1 MPQNKNELQ
10 DNILKFIQKYAT
22 TTARE
27 NYEEDFNTLALTVFS
42 YQFEHNFPYRK
53 YAQSKFKTPLTVT
66 CWEDIPTLPI
76 QAFKNF
82 DLSTVGLND
91 IEDIFTSS
99 GTSDSQ
105 NRSKNYHPNFEV
117 WDSSMKN
124 GFKKYVL
131 PDRENI
137 QILSLFPGIESNP
150 HSSLSRY
157 VSQAV
162 SFFGTADSHIFVDQD
177 GIDYS
182 SVVMEIQR
190 AEKNNTSI
198 MLLGASFSFVYLL
211 DYLSSHH
218 LTFFLSEKSI
228 IFDTGG
234 FKGKT
239 REINQDKFY
248 NQIQEVFHI
257 KRSQIINMYGMT
269 EVSSQCYD
277 QNILHTS
284 SNQPISYSKAAPAWV
299 KIQVLSFDTLQPV
312 GKGERGL
319 LAFYDLSNWNS
330 CMAIL
335 TEDIAIQNDTG
346 FVLQGRANGSESKG
360 CSIALDELLQS
371 L

>member
-27 NYEEDFNTLALTVFS
+27 NYEEDFNTLALAVFS

-137 QILSLFPGIESNP
+137 QILSLFPGIESNLIR
-150 HSSLSRY
+150 HYLAMSVRQSL
-157 VSQAV
+157 
-162 SFFGTADSHIFVDQD
+162 FGTADSHIFVDQD

-211 DYLSSHH
+211 DYLSRHH
-218 LTFFLSEKSI
+218 LYIFLIRKSI
-228 IFDTGG
+228 IFDTGAS
-234 FKGKT
+234 KERLEKLT
-239 REINQDKFY
+239 KINFTIKFRKFF
-248 NQIQEVFHI
+248 I
-257 KRSQIINMYGMT
+257 
-269 EVSSQCYD
+269 
-277 QNILHTS
+277 
-284 SNQPISYSKAAPAWV
+284 
-299 KIQVLSFDTLQPV
+299 
-312 GKGERGL
+312 
-319 LAFYDLSNWNS
+319 
-330 CMAIL
+330 
-335 TEDIAIQNDTG
+335 
-346 FVLQGRANGSESKG
+346 
-360 CSIALDELLQS
+360 
-371 L
+371 